1 MREQRVLYPGARTL
15 EIGAGSGIAT
25 RRLLELGADPLVAIE
40 PDPRFH
46 QMLAAQKLTLLPCR
60 FEEAEFSS
68 EAFDLVAVATA
79 FHWLSTATRVQ
90 RLAAALSRGGSVALI
105 WNLFQNPNKADAF
118 HVATKALLA
127 DLAVSPSG
135 APDALPF
142 ALDKPARVAEFVGN
156 GEFELAAYQQTHWSI
171 GLGAEAVRS
180 LYSGFSS
187 ISRLTAE
194 RRSDLLDK
202 LTEIARRQFGGEVE
216 RNMTSVIY
224 LFRRL

>member
-1 MREQRVLYPGARTL
+1 
-15 EIGAGSGIAT
+15 
-25 RRLLELGADPLVAIE
+25 
-40 PDPRFH
+40 
-46 QMLAAQKLTLLPCR
+46 
-60 FEEAEFSS
+60 
-68 EAFDLVAVATA
+68 
-79 FHWLSTATRVQ
+79 
-90 RLAAALSRGGSVALI
+90 
-105 WNLFQNPNKADAF
+105 
-118 HVATKALLA
+118 
-127 DLAVSPSG
+127 
-135 APDALPF
+135 
-142 ALDKPARVAEFVGN
+142 VAEFVGN

>member
-105 WNLFQNPNKADAF
+105 WNHFQNPNKADAF

-127 DLAVSPSG
+127 DLAGSPSG
-135 APDALPF
+135 APDA
-142 ALDKPARVAEFVGN
+142 
-156 GEFELAAYQQTHWSI
+156 
-171 GLGAEAVRS
+171 
-180 LYSGFSS
+180 
-187 ISRLTAE
+187 
-194 RRSDLLDK
+194 
-202 LTEIARRQFGGEVE
+202 
-216 RNMTSVIY
+216 
-224 LFRRL
+224 